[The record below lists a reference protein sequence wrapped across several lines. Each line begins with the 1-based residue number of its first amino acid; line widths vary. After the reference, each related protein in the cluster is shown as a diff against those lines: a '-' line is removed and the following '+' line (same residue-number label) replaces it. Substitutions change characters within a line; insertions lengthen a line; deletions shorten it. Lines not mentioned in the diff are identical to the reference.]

1 MNKVKV
7 ELEIPED
14 ILLSIKIP
22 KENLNEEVKKMFSF
36 EL

>member
-1 MNKVKV
+1 MNKVKI

-22 KENLNEEVKKMFSF
+22 KENLNEEVKKNVF
-36 EL
+36 L